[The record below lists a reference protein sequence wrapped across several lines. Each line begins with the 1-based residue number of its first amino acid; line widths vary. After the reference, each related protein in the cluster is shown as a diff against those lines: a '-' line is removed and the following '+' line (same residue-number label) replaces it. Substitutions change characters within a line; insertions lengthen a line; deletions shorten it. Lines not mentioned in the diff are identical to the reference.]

1 MQAHPERRLH
11 HQNRHD
17 RRPTALGRH
26 HHSRLARRRLD
37 HGLTS
42 ESGIWRGMGCDT
54 FFYSLKKHFAGNIE
68 TSFLFERRTRAKFHH
83 HLRRSGML
91 PRRCRCR
98 QRRERQAVMGGCATG
113 QCAVGG
119 DRLGALPRRSSGLE
133 DRALACSCV
142 RSTGADAELQRMR
155 VGEGWCARRA
165 RRHGD

>member
-1 MQAHPERRLH
+1 MFIVKHCM
-11 HQNRHD
+11 
-17 RRPTALGRH
+17 G
-26 HHSRLARRRLD
+26 
-37 HGLTS
+37 
-42 ESGIWRGMGCDT
+42 SGGAC
-54 FFYSLKKHFAGNIE
+54 YSNVNVM
-68 TSFLFERRTRAKFHH
+68 SFLSFCSLVLFFSSILFLRKIELLLPLRTSNESERNSITTFA
-83 HLRRSGML
+83 LWSGML

-119 DRLGALPRRSSGLE
+119 ARLGALPRSSGPE

-165 RRHGD
+165 RWHRY